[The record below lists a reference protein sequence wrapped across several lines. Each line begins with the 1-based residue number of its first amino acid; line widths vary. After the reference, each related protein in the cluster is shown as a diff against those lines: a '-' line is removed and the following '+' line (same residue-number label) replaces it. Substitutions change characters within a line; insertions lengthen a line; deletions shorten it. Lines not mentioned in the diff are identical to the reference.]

1 MPKKYYLT
9 CLLLC
14 FTCIII
20 SQNCKLNLR
29 GNVTDFH
36 NGLPIEGA
44 SIKIEDSEIYSI
56 TDSKGNFMVKNIC
69 TTKFKI
75 IVSHISCNSEIISVD
90 LDKKSFIKI
99 QLEHHIEEL
108 NEVNINAQVD
118 KKTKTAQE
126 SVISSDVLERYSSLN
141 LGDVIKEI
149 PGVTSINT
157 GNTIVKPVIN
167 GLHSS
172 RIMILSNN
180 VRLQDQEWGIDHSP
194 NIDINS
200 MNQISVIKGSG
211 VLQYGGDAVGGV
223 IILKPNRIIAKDT
236 LFGKTIVGTQSN
248 GRGYNFNSSLTKNY
262 RNGWFA
268 NIQASYKRNGD
279 FKAPDYNL
287 TNTGLKSKSTAIR
300 FGKNKFES
308 GYELYYSYLNNE
320 IGILRTSHIGN
331 LFDFR
336 RAINSNQPI
345 VIDDFS
351 NTINVPKQ
359 DVTHQLLKANYYKR
373 FQNFGKIN
381 LQYDY
386 QNNRRKE
393 FDVRIGDRINI
404 PAVDL
409 KLQTHTILAD
419 VSLDSN
425 LEQRVN
431 FGMLGR
437 YQNNFANPDTGVR
450 RLIPDYDKYDFGI
463 YTTSDWQINDDFS
476 IDAGIRYDFNRIDA
490 KKFYLKS
497 RWLERGYDEIFSDII
512 IDEFPTQFLT
522 NPKFD
527 YHNISASAGGKYII
541 NENNQIIFNYS
552 LASRPPNASE
562 LFSDGLHHALA
573 RIEVGDIRFNKEIA
587 NRVASSY
594 SYRNAKFNLLV
605 EVFYN
610 RINDY
615 IYLRPFEDN
624 LDNRGA
630 FGVWLYEQTNA
641 KLYGIDTNL
650 NFEIT
655 KNIAWQNKSSLIK
668 GYDIKTDLP
677 LINIPAFNSV
687 NQIIYKNE
695 DWLNF
700 SASLKSELS
709 LEQKEFPNFNYEV
722 LDQFTGERFEIDI
735 SSPPKGFHLI
745 HFYSEMTLKMNKKTN
760 LNIGLGVNNIFNTSY
775 RNYLNSLRYFADELG
790 RNIVLQLKLNY

>member
-9 CLLLC
+9 YLLLC
-14 FTCIII
+14 FTSIIL
-20 SQNCKLNLR
+20 SQNCILTLR
-29 GNVTDFH
+29 GNIKDFH
-36 NGLPIEGA
+36 NGSPIEGA
-44 SIKIEDSEIYSI
+44 SIKIQDSEIYSI
-56 TDSKGNFMVKNIC
+56 TDSKGDFIVKNIC
-69 TTKFKI
+69 ISKFKI
-75 IVSHISCNSEIISVD
+75 IVSHISCNSEVISID
-90 LDKKSFIKI
+90 LDKKSFINI

-118 KKTKTAQE
+118 KKTQTAQE
-126 SVISSDVLERYSSLN
+126 SIINNDVLERYSALN

-149 PGVTSINT
+149 PGVSSINT

-172 RIMILSNN
+172 RVLILSNN
-180 VRLQDQEWGIDHSP
+180 VRLQDQEWGIDHAP

-200 MNQISVIKGSG
+200 INQISVIKGSG

-223 IILKPNRIIAKDT
+223 IILKPSRIISKDT
-236 LFGKTIVGTQSN
+236 LFGKTIIGGQSN
-248 GRGYNFNSSLTKNY
+248 GRGYNISSNINKNY
-262 RNGWFA
+262 STGWFA

-279 FKAPDYNL
+279 FKAPNYNL
-287 TNTGLKSKSTAIR
+287 TNTGLESKSTAIR
-300 FGKNKFES
+300 FGKNKFET
-308 GYELYYSYLNNE
+308 GFEFYYSYLNNE

-345 VIDDFS
+345 VIEDFS

-359 DVTHQLLKANYYKR
+359 DIKHHLLKANYYKR

-381 LQYDY
+381 LQYDF

-393 FDVRIGDRINI
+393 FDVRIGDRRNI

-425 LEQRVN
+425 LEQRLN
-431 FGMLGR
+431 FGILGR

-450 RLIPDYDKYDFGI
+450 RLIPDYDKYDWGI
-463 YTTSDWQINDDFS
+463 YTTSDWQINDDLS
-476 IDAGIRYDFNRIDA
+476 IDAGIRYDFSRIDA

-497 RWLERGYDEIFSDII
+497 RWQESGYDEIFSDII
-512 IDEFPTQFLT
+512 IDEFPTQYLT

-527 YHNISASAGGKYII
+527 YHNISASAGGKYTID
-541 NENNQIIFNYS
+541 ENNEIIINYS

-573 RIEVGDIRFNKEIA
+573 RIEIGDIKFNKEIA
-587 NRVASSY
+587 NRIASSY
-594 SYRNAKFNLLV
+594 SYNNSRFNLLV

-610 RINDY
+610 RINDF
-615 IYLRPFEDN
+615 IYLRHFEDN

-630 FGVWLYEQTNA
+630 FGLWLYKQTNA
-641 KLYGIDTNL
+641 ELFGIDTNL
-650 NFEIT
+650 NFLIT
-655 KNIAWQNKSSLIK
+655 KNLEWQNKSSFIK
-668 GYDIKTDLP
+668 GYDIETDLP
-677 LINIPAFNSV
+677 LINIPAFNSN

-695 DWLNF
+695 GWLNF
-700 SASLKSELS
+700 SASLKSELFF
-709 LEQKEFPNFNYEV
+709 EQKEFPNFNYEV

-735 SSPPKGFHLI
+735 SSPPKGYHLI
-745 HFYSEMTLKMNKKTN
+745 HFYSEFTIKMNKKTN
-760 LNIGLGVNNIFNTSY
+760 LNIGLSVNNVFDTSY

-790 RNIVLQLKLNY
+790 RNITLQLKLNY

>member
-1 MPKKYYLT
+1 MPNKHYLT
-9 CLLLC
+9 YFILC
-14 FTCIII
+14 FTSIILG
-20 SQNCKLNLR
+20 QNCILNLK
-29 GNVTDFH
+29 GNIKDFH
-36 NGLPIEGA
+36 DGSSIQGA
-44 SIKIEDSEIYSI
+44 TIKIEGSDIYSVTNNKGDFI
-56 TDSKGNFMVKNIC
+56 IENICSSKFKVVVSHVSCDSKV
-69 TTKFKI
+69 
-75 IVSHISCNSEIISVD
+75 ISVN
-90 LDKKSFIKI
+90 LDETSFLNIK
-99 QLEHHIEEL
+99 LEHHIEQL
-108 NEVNINAQVD
+108 TEVNINAKVD
-118 KKTKTAQE
+118 KKTNTAQE
-126 SVISSDVLERYSSLN
+126 TIIDNDIIERYSSLS
-141 LGDVIKEI
+141 LGDAIKEI
-149 PGVTSINT
+149 PGVSSINT

-172 RIMILSNN
+172 RILILSNN
-180 VRLQDQEWGIDHSP
+180 VRLQDQEWGIDHAP

-200 MNQISVIKGSG
+200 VDQISVIKGSG

-223 IILKPNRIIAKDT
+223 IVLKPSRIIKSDT
-236 LFGKTIVGTQSN
+236 LFGKTIIGGQTN
-248 GRGYNFNSSLTKNY
+248 GRGYNITSNLNKNY
-262 RNGWFA
+262 STGWFA
-268 NIQASYKRNGD
+268 NFQVSYKRNGD
-279 FKAPDYNL
+279 FKSPDYNL
-287 TNTGLKSKSTAIR
+287 TNTGLESKSAAVR

-308 GYELYYSYLNNE
+308 GYELYYSYLDNE

-336 RAINSNQPI
+336 RAINSSQPI
-345 VIDDFS
+345 VIEGFNNS
-351 NTINVPKQ
+351 INVPKQ
-359 DVTHQLLKANYYKR
+359 DIKHHLIKANYYKR
-373 FQNFGKIN
+373 FENFGKIN

-393 FDVRIGDRINI
+393 FDVRIGDRRNI

-409 KLQTHTILAD
+409 ILQTHTILAD

-425 LEQRVN
+425 LERRVN
-431 FGMLGR
+431 FGILGR
-437 YQNNFANPDTGVR
+437 YQDNFANPDTGVR
-450 RLIPDYDKYDFGI
+450 RLIPDYNKYDFGI
-463 YTTSDWQINDDFS
+463 YTTSEWQINDDLI

-497 RWLERGYDEIFSDII
+497 RWEESGYDEIFSDII

-527 YHNISASAGGKYII
+527 YHNISASFGGKYTID
-541 NENNQIIFNYS
+541 EHNQIILNYS

-573 RIEVGDIRFNKEIA
+573 RIEIGDIRFNKEIA
-587 NRVASSY
+587 NRIASSY
-594 SYRNAKFNLLV
+594 SYNNSRFNLLI

-610 RINDY
+610 RIKDY

-630 FGVWLYEQTNA
+630 FGLWLYKQTNA
-641 KLYGIDTNL
+641 ELFGIDTNVT
-650 NFEIT
+650 FEIT
-655 KNIAWQNKSSLIK
+655 KNFEWQNKSSLIK

-687 NQIIYKNE
+687 NQIMYKNE

-700 SASLKSELS
+700 SASLKSELFF
-709 LEQKEFPNFNYEV
+709 EQKEFPNFNYEV

-735 SSPPKGFHLI
+735 SSPPQGFHLI
-745 HFYSEMTLKMNKKTN
+745 HFYSELTLKMNKKTS
-760 LNIGLGVNNIFNTSY
+760 LNIGLGVNNVFNTSY

-790 RNIVLQLKLNY
+790 RNIILQLKLNY

>member
-9 CLLLC
+9 YLLLC
-14 FTCIII
+14 FTSIIL
-20 SQNCKLNLR
+20 SQNCILTLR
-29 GNVTDFH
+29 GNIKDFH
-36 NGLPIEGA
+36 NGSPIEGA
-44 SIKIEDSEIYSI
+44 SIKIQDSEIYSI
-56 TDSKGNFMVKNIC
+56 TDSKGDFIVKNIC
-69 TTKFKI
+69 ISKFKI
-75 IVSHISCNSEIISVD
+75 IVSHISCNSEVISID
-90 LDKKSFIKI
+90 LDKKSFVNI

-118 KKTKTAQE
+118 KKTQTAQE
-126 SVISSDVLERYSSLN
+126 SIINNDVLERYSALN

-149 PGVTSINT
+149 PGVSSINT

-172 RIMILSNN
+172 RVLILSNN
-180 VRLQDQEWGIDHSP
+180 VRLQDQEWGIDHAP

-200 MNQISVIKGSG
+200 INQISVIKGSG

-223 IILKPNRIIAKDT
+223 IILKPSRIISKDT
-236 LFGKTIVGTQSN
+236 LFGKTIIGGQSN
-248 GRGYNFNSSLTKNY
+248 GRGYNISSNINKNY
-262 RNGWFA
+262 STGWFA

-279 FKAPDYNL
+279 FKAPNYNL
-287 TNTGLKSKSTAIR
+287 TNTGLESKSTAIR
-300 FGKNKFES
+300 FGKNKFET
-308 GYELYYSYLNNE
+308 GFEFYYSYLNNE

-345 VIDDFS
+345 VIEDFS

-359 DVTHQLLKANYYKR
+359 DIKHHLLKANYYKR
-373 FQNFGKIN
+373 FQNFGEIN
-381 LQYDY
+381 LQYDF

-393 FDVRIGDRINI
+393 FDVRIGDRRNI

-425 LEQRVN
+425 LEQRLN
-431 FGMLGR
+431 FGILGR

-450 RLIPDYDKYDFGI
+450 RLIPDYDKYDWGI
-463 YTTSDWQINDDFS
+463 YTTSDWQINDDLS
-476 IDAGIRYDFNRIDA
+476 IDAGIRYDFSRIDA

-497 RWLERGYDEIFSDII
+497 RWQESGYDEIFSDII
-512 IDEFPTQFLT
+512 IDEFPTQYLT

-527 YHNISASAGGKYII
+527 YHNISASAGGKYTID
-541 NENNQIIFNYS
+541 ENNEIIINYS

-573 RIEVGDIRFNKEIA
+573 RIEIGDIKFNKEIA
-587 NRVASSY
+587 NRIASSY
-594 SYRNAKFNLLV
+594 SYNNSRFNLLV

-610 RINDY
+610 RINDF

-630 FGVWLYEQTNA
+630 FGLWLYKQTNA
-641 KLYGIDTNL
+641 ELFGIDTNL
-650 NFEIT
+650 NFLIT
-655 KNIAWQNKSSLIK
+655 KNLEWQNKSSFIK
-668 GYDIKTDLP
+668 GYDIETDLP
-677 LINIPAFNSV
+677 LINIPAFNSN

-695 DWLNF
+695 GWLNF
-700 SASLKSELS
+700 SASLKSELFF
-709 LEQKEFPNFNYEV
+709 EQKEFPNFNYEV

-735 SSPPKGFHLI
+735 SSPPKGYHLI
-745 HFYSEMTLKMNKKTN
+745 HFYSEFTLKMNKKTN
-760 LNIGLGVNNIFNTSY
+760 LNIGLSVNNVFDTSY

-790 RNIVLQLKLNY
+790 RNITLQLKLNY

>member
-9 CLLLC
+9 YLLLC
-14 FTCIII
+14 FTSIIL
-20 SQNCKLNLR
+20 SQNCILTLR
-29 GNVTDFH
+29 GKIKDFH
-36 NGLPIEGA
+36 NGAPIEGA
-44 SIKIEDSEIYSI
+44 SIKIQDSEIYSI
-56 TDSKGNFMVKNIC
+56 TDSKGDFIVKNIC
-69 TTKFKI
+69 ISKFKI
-75 IVSHISCNSEIISVD
+75 IVSHISCNSEVISID
-90 LDKKSFIKI
+90 LDKKSFINI

-118 KKTKTAQE
+118 KKTQTAQE
-126 SVISSDVLERYSSLN
+126 SIINNDVLERYSALN

-149 PGVTSINT
+149 PGVSSINT

-172 RIMILSNN
+172 RVLILSNN
-180 VRLQDQEWGIDHSP
+180 VRLQDQEWGIDHAP

-200 MNQISVIKGSG
+200 INQISVIKGSG

-223 IILKPNRIIAKDT
+223 IILKPSRIISKDT
-236 LFGKTIVGTQSN
+236 LFGKTIIGGQSN
-248 GRGYNFNSSLTKNY
+248 GRGYNISSNINKNY
-262 RNGWFA
+262 STGWFA

-279 FKAPDYNL
+279 FKAPNYNL
-287 TNTGLKSKSTAIR
+287 TNTGLESKSTAIR
-300 FGKNKFES
+300 FGKNKFET
-308 GYELYYSYLNNE
+308 GFEFYYSYLNNE

-345 VIDDFS
+345 VIEDFS

-359 DVTHQLLKANYYKR
+359 DIKHHLLKANYYKR

-381 LQYDY
+381 LQYDF

-393 FDVRIGDRINI
+393 FDVRIGDRRNI

-425 LEQRVN
+425 LEQRLN
-431 FGMLGR
+431 FGILGR

-450 RLIPDYDKYDFGI
+450 RLIPDYDKYDWGI
-463 YTTSDWQINDDFS
+463 YTTSDWQINDDLS
-476 IDAGIRYDFNRIDA
+476 IDAGIRYDFSRIDA

-497 RWLERGYDEIFSDII
+497 RWQESGYDEIFSDII
-512 IDEFPTQFLT
+512 IDEFPTQYLT

-527 YHNISASAGGKYII
+527 YHNISASAGGKYTID
-541 NENNQIIFNYS
+541 ENNEIIINYS

-573 RIEVGDIRFNKEIA
+573 RIEIGDIRFNKEIA
-587 NRVASSY
+587 NRIASSY
-594 SYRNAKFNLLV
+594 SYNNSRFNLLV

-610 RINDY
+610 RINDF

-630 FGVWLYEQTNA
+630 FGLWLYKQTNA
-641 KLYGIDTNL
+641 ELFGIDTNL
-650 NFEIT
+650 NFLIT
-655 KNIAWQNKSSLIK
+655 KNLEWQNKSSFIK
-668 GYDIKTDLP
+668 GYDIETDLP
-677 LINIPAFNSV
+677 LINIPAFNSN

-695 DWLNF
+695 GWLNF
-700 SASLKSELS
+700 SASLKSELFF
-709 LEQKEFPNFNYEV
+709 EQKEFPNFNYEV

-735 SSPPKGFHLI
+735 SSPPKGYHLI
-745 HFYSEMTLKMNKKTN
+745 HFYSEFTLKMNKKTN
-760 LNIGLGVNNIFNTSY
+760 LNIGLSVNNVFDTSY

-790 RNIVLQLKLNY
+790 RNITLQLKLNY

>member
-9 CLLLC
+9 YLLLC
-14 FTCIII
+14 FTSIIL
-20 SQNCKLNLR
+20 SQNCILTLR
-29 GNVTDFH
+29 GNIKDFH
-36 NGLPIEGA
+36 NGSPIEGA
-44 SIKIEDSEIYSI
+44 SIKIQDSEIYSI
-56 TDSKGNFMVKNIC
+56 TDSKGDFIVKNIC
-69 TTKFKI
+69 ISKFKI
-75 IVSHISCNSEIISVD
+75 IVSHISCNSEVIFID
-90 LDKKSFIKI
+90 LDKKSFVNI

-118 KKTKTAQE
+118 KKTQTAQE
-126 SVISSDVLERYSSLN
+126 SIINNDVLERYSALN

-149 PGVTSINT
+149 PGVSSINT

-172 RIMILSNN
+172 RVLILSNN
-180 VRLQDQEWGIDHSP
+180 VRLQDQEWGIDHAP

-200 MNQISVIKGSG
+200 INQISVIKGSG

-223 IILKPNRIIAKDT
+223 IILKPSRIISKDT
-236 LFGKTIVGTQSN
+236 LFGKTIIGGQSN
-248 GRGYNFNSSLTKNY
+248 GRGYNISSNINKNY
-262 RNGWFA
+262 STGWFA

-279 FKAPDYNL
+279 FKAPNYNL
-287 TNTGLKSKSTAIR
+287 TNTGLESKSTAIR
-300 FGKNKFES
+300 FGKNKFET
-308 GYELYYSYLNNE
+308 GFEFYYSYLNNE

-345 VIDDFS
+345 VIEDFS

-359 DVTHQLLKANYYKR
+359 DIKHHLLKANYYKR

-381 LQYDY
+381 LQYDF

-393 FDVRIGDRINI
+393 FDVRIGDRRNI

-425 LEQRVN
+425 LEQRLN
-431 FGMLGR
+431 FGILGR

-450 RLIPDYDKYDFGI
+450 RLIPDYDKYDWGI
-463 YTTSDWQINDDFS
+463 YTTSDWQINDDLS
-476 IDAGIRYDFNRIDA
+476 IDAGIRYDFSRIDA

-497 RWLERGYDEIFSDII
+497 RWQESGYDEIFSDII
-512 IDEFPTQFLT
+512 IDEFPTQYLT

-527 YHNISASAGGKYII
+527 YHNISASAGGKYTID
-541 NENNQIIFNYS
+541 ENNEIIINYS

-573 RIEVGDIRFNKEIA
+573 RIEIGDIRFNKEIA
-587 NRVASSY
+587 NRIASSY
-594 SYRNAKFNLLV
+594 SYNNSRFNLLV

-610 RINDY
+610 RINDF

-630 FGVWLYEQTNA
+630 FGLWLYKQTNA
-641 KLYGIDTNL
+641 ELFGIDTNL
-650 NFEIT
+650 NFLIT
-655 KNIAWQNKSSLIK
+655 KNLEWQNKSSFIK
-668 GYDIKTDLP
+668 GYDIETDLP
-677 LINIPAFNSV
+677 LINIPAFNSN

-695 DWLNF
+695 GWLNF
-700 SASLKSELS
+700 SASLKSELFF
-709 LEQKEFPNFNYEV
+709 EQKEFPNFNYEV

-735 SSPPKGFHLI
+735 SSPPKGYHLI
-745 HFYSEMTLKMNKKTN
+745 HFYSEFTLKMNKKTN
-760 LNIGLGVNNIFNTSY
+760 LNIGLSVNNVFDTSY

-790 RNIVLQLKLNY
+790 RNITLQLKLNY

>member
-9 CLLLC
+9 YLLLC
-14 FTCIII
+14 FTSIIL
-20 SQNCKLNLR
+20 SQNCILTLR
-29 GNVTDFH
+29 GNIKDFH
-36 NGLPIEGA
+36 NGSPIEGA
-44 SIKIEDSEIYSI
+44 SIKIQDSEIYSI
-56 TDSKGNFMVKNIC
+56 TDSKGDFIVKNIC
-69 TTKFKI
+69 ISKFKI
-75 IVSHISCNSEIISVD
+75 IVSHISCNSEVISID
-90 LDKKSFIKI
+90 LDKKSFINI

-118 KKTKTAQE
+118 KKTQTAQE
-126 SVISSDVLERYSSLN
+126 SIINNDVLERYSALN

-149 PGVTSINT
+149 PGVSSINT

-172 RIMILSNN
+172 RVLILSNN
-180 VRLQDQEWGIDHSP
+180 VRLQDQEWGIDHAP

-200 MNQISVIKGSG
+200 INQISVIKGSG

-223 IILKPNRIIAKDT
+223 IILKPSRIISKDT
-236 LFGKTIVGTQSN
+236 LFGKTIIGGQSN
-248 GRGYNFNSSLTKNY
+248 GRGYNISSNINKNY
-262 RNGWFA
+262 STGWFA

-279 FKAPDYNL
+279 FKAPNYNL
-287 TNTGLKSKSTAIR
+287 TNTGLESKSTAIR
-300 FGKNKFES
+300 FGKNKFET
-308 GYELYYSYLNNE
+308 GFEFYYSYLNNE

-345 VIDDFS
+345 VIEDFS

-359 DVTHQLLKANYYKR
+359 DIKHHLLKANYYKR
-373 FQNFGKIN
+373 FQNFGEIN
-381 LQYDY
+381 LQYDF

-393 FDVRIGDRINI
+393 FDVRIGDRRNI

-425 LEQRVN
+425 LEQRLN
-431 FGMLGR
+431 FGILGR

-450 RLIPDYDKYDFGI
+450 RLITDYDKYDWGI
-463 YTTSDWQINDDFS
+463 YTTSDWQINDDLS
-476 IDAGIRYDFNRIDA
+476 IDAGIRYDFSRIDA

-497 RWLERGYDEIFSDII
+497 RWQESGYDEIFSDII
-512 IDEFPTQFLT
+512 IDEFPTQYLT

-527 YHNISASAGGKYII
+527 YHNISASAGGKYTID
-541 NENNQIIFNYS
+541 ENNEIIINYS

-573 RIEVGDIRFNKEIA
+573 RIEIGDIRFNKEIA
-587 NRVASSY
+587 NRIASSY
-594 SYRNAKFNLLV
+594 SYNNSRFNLLV

-610 RINDY
+610 RINDF

-630 FGVWLYEQTNA
+630 FGLWLYKQTNA
-641 KLYGIDTNL
+641 ELFGIDTNL
-650 NFEIT
+650 NFLIT
-655 KNIAWQNKSSLIK
+655 KNLEWQNKSSFIK
-668 GYDIKTDLP
+668 GYDIETDLP
-677 LINIPAFNSV
+677 LINIPAFNSN

-695 DWLNF
+695 GWLNF
-700 SASLKSELS
+700 SASLKSELFF
-709 LEQKEFPNFNYEV
+709 EQKEFPNFNYEV

-735 SSPPKGFHLI
+735 SSPPKGYHLI
-745 HFYSEMTLKMNKKTN
+745 HFYSEFTLKMNKKIN
-760 LNIGLGVNNIFNTSY
+760 LNIGLSVNNVFDTSY

-790 RNIVLQLKLNY
+790 RNITLQLKLNY